1 MQICVGKKICVRGN
15 IHVDI
20 HSYVIWLV
28 NIASGIMV
36 PLSNAIFGKDTTADW
51 TLFGLKSTQT
61 LGILGVVF
69 IIAVTFFGSKG
80 LKNIQKVASIGGIAC
95 MFLNVM
101 LIGGAL
107 LVLIGN
113 KGELAQPI
121 TSVASFVDSP
131 NPEYAGSIAMLAFL
145 VYALFAYGGTEAVG
159 GLVDETE
166 NPEKKLWKRSYNSSY
181 YCCSGIFN
189 RNFLC
194 GNLYKLERY
203 TFRSNCA

>member
-1 MQICVGKKICVRGN
+1 
-15 IHVDI
+15 
-20 HSYVIWLV
+20 
-28 NIASGIMV
+28 
-36 PLSNAIFGKDTTADW
+36 
-51 TLFGLKSTQT
+51 
-61 LGILGVVF
+61 
-69 IIAVTFFGSKG
+69 
-80 LKNIQKVASIGGIAC
+80 

-166 NPEKKLWKRSYNSSY
+166 NPEKNLERSYNSSY

-189 RNFLC
+189 RNFC
-194 GNLYKLERY
+194 GGIFTNWSDY

>member
-1 MQICVGKKICVRGN
+1 
-15 IHVDI
+15 
-20 HSYVIWLV
+20 
-28 NIASGIMV
+28 
-36 PLSNAIFGKDTTADW
+36 
-51 TLFGLKSTQT
+51 
-61 LGILGVVF
+61 
-69 IIAVTFFGSKG
+69 
-80 LKNIQKVASIGGIAC
+80 

-166 NPEKKLWKRSYNSSY
+166 NLEKNFGKGLTIAAIIVAVGYSI
-181 YCCSGIFN
+181 GIFVWESLQTGAIH
-189 RNFLC
+189 FPQQLC
-194 GNLYKLERY
+194 IREMHLM
-203 TFRSNCA
+203 

>member
-1 MQICVGKKICVRGN
+1 MR
-15 IHVDI
+15 
-20 HSYVIWLV
+20 
-28 NIASGIMV
+28 
-36 PLSNAIFGKDTTADW
+36 IFGKDTTADW

-166 NPEKKLWKRSYNSSY
+166 NPGKRNFGKWSYNSSY

-189 RNFLC
+189 RNFLVWESLQTGAIHFPQQLC
-194 GNLYKLERY
+194 IREMRLM
-203 TFRSNCA
+203 